1 MISLQLD
8 MIQYDCPYIDT
19 TVENDVSFY
28 ATQWD
33 FHRDDERLE
42 TRIVVSGADREALDN
57 GLSTLTAHE
66 HMRDVNLLER
76 DGDMAVLRSQIEQT
90 DAMHVIREHDGYIT
104 GPFDIADGSEIWHV
118 GFDREDVAE
127 AALSELE
134 RNNEYT
140 VEARETIHLDD
151 YYELMGNVGAATS
164 MLGGLQGLSRT
175 ERDTLRAAVT
185 GGYFETPRDA
195 TLSTLA
201 EEFDISKMAVSQNL
215 RRGQRKLLGNVVDA
229 MDELDLDERSDG
241 K

>member
-8 MIQYDCPYIDT
+8 MVQYDCPYIDT

-42 TRIVVSGADREALDN
+42 TRIVVRGADDESLDN
-57 GLSTLTAHE
+57 GLSMLSDHE
-66 HMRDVNLLER
+66 RTRDVDLLER
-76 DGDMAVLRSQIEQT
+76 DGEMALLHSRIEQT
-90 DAMHVIREHDGYIT
+90 DAMRVIREHGGYIT
-104 GPFDIADGSEIWHV
+104 GPFDISEGSEIWHV
-118 GFDREDVAE
+118 GFDRGDVAD
-127 AALSELE
+127 AALSELS

-140 VEARETIHLDD
+140 VESRESLHLED
-151 YYELMGNVGAATS
+151 YYELMGNVSAATS
-164 MLGGLQGLSRT
+164 MLAGVRVLSET
-175 ERDTLRAAVT
+175 ERDTLRSAVS

-201 EEFDISKMAVSQNL
+201 DEFDISKMAVSQNL

-229 MDELDLDERSDG
+229 MDELNLDRTSGD
-241 K
+241 